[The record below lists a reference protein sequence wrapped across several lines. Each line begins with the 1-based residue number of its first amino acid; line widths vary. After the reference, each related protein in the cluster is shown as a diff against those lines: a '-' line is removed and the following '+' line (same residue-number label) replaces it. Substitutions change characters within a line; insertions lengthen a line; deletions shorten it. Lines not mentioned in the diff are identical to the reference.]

1 MYFLRRPKVNPV
13 QEVNENLLESLVEAE
28 PVDQMDFL
36 RQKINSHQGPV
47 GDFTEALE
55 GNLPQVDFDIAL
67 IEGITY
73 LIRHGLVVR
82 IAGSHPA
89 GPGSIPGGGIIF

>member
-1 MYFLRRPKVNPV
+1 M
-13 QEVNENLLESLVEAE
+13 QELNENILESLVEAE

-47 GDFTEALE
+47 GDFSDALE
-55 GNLPQVDFDIAL
+55 GNLPQVKFHFVL
-67 IEGITY
+67 IEARSHH
-73 LIRHGLVVR
+73 IRHGLVVR

-89 GPGSIPGGGIIF
+89 GPGSIPGAGITLFNKLEHK

>member
-55 GNLPQVDFDIAL
+55 GNLPQVDFHLAPI
-67 IEGITY
+67 
-73 LIRHGLVVR
+73 V
-82 IAGSHPA
+82 S
-89 GPGSIPGGGIIF
+89 